1 MQTKH
6 ICYRK
11 FVLKS
16 TIATSKTLL
25 SPRFAENFHIEL
37 FGSESFDFA
46 SPAQSTTEYGSF
58 ARLQFW
64 GFFAMQ
70 KSDTIRGEARH
81 GGDNPKQSCAE
92 CARPCSAAGKIPPK
106 LKTSCRAR
114 LGHRRHWLR
123 IFQIYKRNQYEH

>member
-46 SPAQSTTEYGSF
+46 SPAQSTTEFGSF

-64 GFFAMQ
+64 VFFAMQ

-92 CARPCSAAGKIPPK
+92 CARPCSGGWKNSSQAQNQLPGKARAPQALAADFSNLQKESI
-106 LKTSCRAR
+106 
-114 LGHRRHWLR
+114 
-123 IFQIYKRNQYEH
+123 